1 MRVATKLDTP
11 NSRARTTFPHKIELS
26 MLNVDFKMS
35 AVKNDSAMSA
45 KKTKSGM

>member
-1 MRVATKLDTP
+1 
-11 NSRARTTFPHKIELS
+11 